1 MIHSQLTKSAIISL
15 HFPTANLDP
24 IRRKKTPDPHALCLI
39 ISRDPG
45 NLTQPTQRL
54 ARGLDGDETR
64 TRTQRGA
71 EWPGSHSSCAQRTG
85 TEGCQCGGRGRR
97 RAADAPLEE
106 LTIEGAHA
114 TGAQSDGQLKTPD
127 GRLGPIAEHAHGG
140 AARLRSSHGRG
151 RGCGAEQM
159 KTEFFGKCCSITP
172 NACMLKR
179 DLADGEVRS
188 PAKNDER

>member
-1 MIHSQLTKSAIISL
+1 MSPQCQSSHLVFAAVGIGQEG
-15 HFPTANLDP
+15 
-24 IRRKKTPDPHALCLI
+24 
-39 ISRDPG
+39 DPG

-71 EWPGSHSSCAQRTG
+71 ERPGGRSSCALREG

-97 RAADAPLEE
+97 RAADAPLQE
-106 LTIEGAHA
+106 LTIVGAHA

-127 GRLGPIAEHAHGG
+127 GQLGLIAEHALGG
-140 AARLRSSHGRG
+140 VARLRSSHDRGRG
-151 RGCGAEQM
+151 RGAEQM
-159 KTEFFGKCCSITP
+159 KTELFGNCCSITP

-179 DLADGEVRS
+179 DPADGEVRS